1 MLWRDNLKL
10 FNLNKRA
17 SIIFNNDWLLLNFC
31 ECCLPVGTYKL
42 TQSRHAVRNIPS
54 AFICNTDLGCSR
66 CSERCQRCCCLVPV
80 VVLFLMLKC
89 VCVYVCVHVH
99 VSTLTPKAVRRLTYR
114 DTDVVSTFTHM
125 WLSHWLSHV
134 QFSWRQSD
142 VLDSPRTTNSRE
154 IDAVASEL
162 IVYSVIISR
171 AQSSRVSC

>member
-54 AFICNTDLGCSR
+54 AFICNTDLGCS
-66 CSERCQRCCCLVPV
+66 SLQRTLSALLLSRSCCCCYCWCMCVWVRHIYSRRV
-80 VVLFLMLKC
+80 VC
-89 VCVYVCVHVH
+89 
-99 VSTLTPKAVRRLTYR
+99 RLTYR
-114 DTDVVSTFTHM
+114 DDVVSTLTHM

-142 VLDSPRTTNSRE
+142 VLDSTRTTNSRD
-154 IDAVASEL
+154 IDAVVSVL
-162 IVYSVIISR
+162 IVYSAIISR
-171 AQSSRVSC
+171 AQSARLSWQKFFLTV

>member
-54 AFICNTDLGCSR
+54 AFICNTDLSCS
-66 CSERCQRCCCLVPV
+66 SLQRTLSALLLSRSCCCYCC
-80 VVLFLMLKC
+80 C
-89 VCVYVCVHVH
+89 VCVCVCVHHIYSRRV
-99 VSTLTPKAVRRLTYR
+99 VCRLTYR
-114 DTDVVSTFTHM
+114 DDVVSTLTHM

-134 QFSWRQSD
+134 QFGWRQSD
-142 VLDSPRTTNSRE
+142 VLDSTRTTNSRD
-154 IDAVASEL
+154 IDAVVSVL
-162 IVYSVIISR
+162 IVYSAIISR
-171 AQSSRVSC
+171 AQSARLSWQKFLLTV

>member
-66 CSERCQRCCCLVPV
+66 CSERCVPV

>member
-66 CSERCQRCCCLVPV
+66 CGERCQRCCCLVPV
-80 VVLFLMLKC
+80 VLLLLLLRFKC
-89 VCVYVCVHVH
+89 VCMCVHMFTKAHLHPRQYVGSPIGTPMSSVPSPTCGCLIGSHMFSSVGDNLMYSTRPEPPIH
-99 VSTLTPKAVRRLTYR
+99 VRST
-114 DTDVVSTFTHM
+114 
-125 WLSHWLSHV
+125 
-134 QFSWRQSD
+134 QSPPN
-142 VLDSPRTTNSRE
+142 L
-154 IDAVASEL
+154 L
-162 IVYSVIISR
+162 YIVW
-171 AQSSRVSC
+171 